1 MLRQRQ
7 LLNTNISRKA
17 ITNTHPTMTQQP
29 DIVIPHSVEMP
40 QTLLS
45 TTSNGVKIYRLES
58 NDFEVVRFSFVFH
71 AGTSMQ
77 QKPFSA
83 SATANMMGEGSEHL
97 TAQQIAETFDFYG
110 SYFDV
115 NIDRDYTYLSFC
127 SLLKFFEP
135 TAEVAEEILLRPAFP
150 EREFEVY
157 RNKRK
162 QSLKIE
168 RQKVDTQSRELFAEA
183 LFGKNH
189 PYGMSSSEELYDQLT
204 TDDLR
209 ALYAKLYTA
218 NNCFVVCSGHITPEV
233 LQKIESIA
241 SALHSGESL
250 DVAFP
255 KPETTHYVE
264 RNVASALQS
273 SIRVGRLLFDRTHRD
288 FVGMQVVAAILG
300 GYFGSRLMQN
310 LREEHGYTYGVMAA
324 MVNFD
329 KEGYLAIATQ
339 VAREHRDDA
348 LREIF
353 YEIEQL
359 RTEPIDENELQMV
372 KNVMIGEILRILD
385 GPFGIADVTIE
396 NIMCGMDNSATQHS
410 VEQIFAITPK
420 EIQRLAQEYLKRE
433 DLVVAVV
440 G

>member
-1 MLRQRQ
+1 MLRQTQ
-7 LLNTNISRKA
+7 LLNTNISHKA

-45 TTSNGVKIYRLES
+45 TTSNGVKIYRLEC

-150 EREFEVY
+150 KREFEVY

-218 NNCFVVCSGHITPEV
+218 DNCFVVCSGHITPEV

-348 LREIF
+348 LREI
-353 YEIEQL
+353 YAEIERL
-359 RTEPIDENELQMV
+359 RHELMSEEELQMV

-396 NIMCGMDNSATQHS
+396 NIMCGMDNAATEQS
-410 VEQIFAITPK
+410 VKAIFAITP
-420 EIQRLAQEYLKRE
+420 EEVRDLAHKYLKRE
-433 DLVVAVV
+433 ELIEVVV